1 MKCGMAAHLS
11 IVRGSAGVQ
20 VRPYCGGTTQET
32 YQISIS
38 EESRNLDLCVGKTHT
53 MEGNAGSDS
62 STQVRVLFVEV
73 FDIFHRV

>member
-32 YQISIS
+32 HQISIS
-38 EESRNLDLCVGKTHT
+38 EESRKLDLCLGKTHT
-53 MEGNAGSDS
+53 MDDKAGSDS